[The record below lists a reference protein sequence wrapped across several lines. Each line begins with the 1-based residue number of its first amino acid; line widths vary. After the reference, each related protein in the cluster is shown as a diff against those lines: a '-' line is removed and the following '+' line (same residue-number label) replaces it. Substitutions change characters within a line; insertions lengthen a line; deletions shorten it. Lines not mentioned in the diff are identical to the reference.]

1 MFEWLGKIYKLIE
14 MPNGFSDPIV
24 FLQKYLNQYI
34 HI

>member
-14 MPNGFSDPIV
+14 MPNGFSDSIV
-24 FLQKYLNQYI
+24 FLQKYLNQYM